1 MSVQIVSPKRNK
13 SNFCQ
18 LLGQQQQKPLQNT
31 WSVMCNIS
39 DLCVCILRYL
49 CCGVISTEAPVAFH
63 LQVAECWDI
72 LSWSS
77 SQGWKL
83 SGLKSQIL
91 PKDFCSAASCQ
102 ALLKKKK
109 KRSCHSLIC
118 LNVQKEAWDLQN
130 TEKLKKKPM
139 LIMIIIQ
146 LMFTSWHIIQLHRH
160 GCVLL
165 QICRYVWIKLVGWG
179 D

>member
-109 KRSCHSLIC
+109 KIMSLTHMSECPKGGLRSSKYWE
-118 LNVQKEAWDLQN
+118 V
-130 TEKLKKKPM
+130 KKKTYAYYDYHPVNVYILTHYTATQTWM
-139 LIMIIIQ
+139 CASADL
-146 LMFTSWHIIQLHRH
+146 
-160 GCVLL
+160 
-165 QICRYVWIKLVGWG
+165 
-179 D
+179 